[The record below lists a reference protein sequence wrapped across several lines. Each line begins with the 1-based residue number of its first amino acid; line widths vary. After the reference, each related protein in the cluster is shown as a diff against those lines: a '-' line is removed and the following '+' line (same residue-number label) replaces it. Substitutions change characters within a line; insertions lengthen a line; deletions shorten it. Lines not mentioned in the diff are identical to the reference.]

1 MPLKIFLDQGWSS
14 SYTVLLT
21 LLAQVRAPIPYV
33 AEHKCRYFLCF
44 LHSCNKKMLFNV
56 KESPQF
62 TLVFY
67 TSTI

>member
-1 MPLKIFLDQGWSS
+1 MPLKILLDQGWSS

-21 LLAQVRAPIPYV
+21 LTAQVHALIPYI

-44 LHSCNKKMLFNV
+44 LHSCNKMLFRM
-56 KESPQF
+56 KESPQL
-62 TLVFY
+62 TLFFY